1 MTRNSLSVEAEIP
14 ADQNGYSRESYSV
27 ENLSPANYSSQ
38 NYTAED
44 IDSLGGLEAVRCR
57 PAMYI
62 GDSSSAGLHHLVWE
76 VVDNSVDEAML
87 GECDKIDVTIHNDGS
102 CQVVDNGR
110 GIPVDMHESGRPA
123 AEVVFTELHAGGK
136 FTSGAYTT
144 SGGLH
149 GVGITVV
156 NALSTRV
163 EVEIRRDQKLYKL
176 SFTDGGS
183 HLERPLEEVGP
194 IESSLD
200 EHPDSPAA
208 APTGTSI
215 RFWPDAAIFED
226 TEFKA
231 LTIKE
236 RLRIMSFLNSG
247 LRIRFRDL
255 RSNSAANGVFDPK
268 WTVFHNENGI
278 VDLVQQLNKS
288 KEPLFPEIGVFREQG
303 QNEQGE
309 NRELEIAFQWNT
321 GSYSDGIH
329 SYANCIDTN
338 EGGTHEKGFKAS
350 LTKTINRYAKD
361 HNKLKGKDLNLSRDD
376 IQEGLT
382 AIISVRLGNP
392 QFEGQ
397 TKRKL
402 GNSDITSF
410 VEKATNKY
418 FRRWLEENPSP
429 ANRIIE
435 KTLLARK
442 ARLAAEKARE
452 SVRQKS
458 NLGGPGLPGKLA
470 DCSSKDPRERE
481 LYLVEGDSA
490 GGSAKQARNPQ
501 KMAILAL
508 RGKILNVERAPVEQ
522 MYKNEEI
529 TAIISAIGAGF
540 GTEFNHEDVRYH
552 KIVLLCDADVDGK
565 HISILLLTFFYR
577 QMRDLVEQGHVY
589 MAQPP
594 LYSTMVGREKVYL
607 KDDAAKD
614 EFVEA
619 RPKHKNDFQ
628 RLKGLGEMDAE
639 ELWDTTLDP
648 ETRTLLQ
655 ITVAEAAF
663 ADEIFSQLMGDA
675 VEDRKKFIQENAGDV
690 RFLDI

>member
-1 MTRNSLSVEAEIP
+1 METTDLTTNLAGSV
-14 ADQNGYSRESYSV
+14 
-27 ENLSPANYSSQ
+27 
-38 NYTAED
+38 
-44 IDSLGGLEAVRCR
+44 
-57 PAMYI
+57 
-62 GDSSSAGLHHLVWE
+62 
-76 VVDNSVDEAML
+76 
-87 GECDKIDVTIHNDGS
+87 
-102 CQVVDNGR
+102 
-110 GIPVDMHESGRPA
+110 
-123 AEVVFTELHAGGK
+123 
-136 FTSGAYTT
+136 
-144 SGGLH
+144 
-149 GVGITVV
+149 
-156 NALSTRV
+156 
-163 EVEIRRDQKLYKL
+163 
-176 SFTDGGS
+176 
-183 HLERPLEEVGP
+183 
-194 IESSLD
+194 
-200 EHPDSPAA
+200 
-208 APTGTSI
+208 
-215 RFWPDAAIFED
+215 
-226 TEFKA
+226 
-231 LTIKE
+231 
-236 RLRIMSFLNSG
+236 
-247 LRIRFRDL
+247 
-255 RSNSAANGVFDPK
+255 ANGVAD
-268 WTVFHNENGI
+268 WVVFYNENGI
-278 VDLVQQLNKS
+278 VDLVSQLNKS
-288 KEPLFPEIGVFREQG
+288 KQPLFPEIGVFREQG
-303 QNEQGE
+303 KNEQGE

-329 SYANCIDTN
+329 SYANCIDTA
-338 EGGTHEKGFKAS
+338 EGGTHETGFKKS
-350 LTKTINRYAKD
+350 LTRTINRYALD
-361 HNKLKGKDLNLSRDD
+361 YNKLKEKEQKLSADD

-397 TKRKL
+397 TKKKL
-402 GNSDITSF
+402 GNSDMASF
-410 VEKATNKY
+410 VERATNKY
-418 FRRWLEENPSP
+418 FRRWLEETPSA
-429 ANRIIE
+429 ANKIIE

-442 ARLAAEKARE
+442 ARLAAEKARD

-458 NLGGPGLPGKLA
+458 NLGGAGLPGKLA

-508 RGKILNVERAPVEQ
+508 RGKILNVERAPAEQ
-522 MYKNEEI
+522 MYRNEEI

-540 GTEFNHEDVRYH
+540 GSEFNHEKVRYH

-577 QMRDLVEQGHVY
+577 QMKELVEQGYVY

-614 EFVEA
+614 EFTQA
-619 RPKHKNDFQ
+619 KPNHKNDFQ

-663 ADEIFSQLMGDA
+663 ADEIFSQLMGDT

>member
-1 MTRNSLSVEAEIP
+1 VEAEIP